1 MLIIC
6 PIRKNLYRK
15 SLILRLEQ
23 KEKDMKKNSTLLLTS
38 LLLFSTLSC
47 GNKSKGSDGE
57 TKKITVQVP
66 QFDADSAYQYTKAQV
81 DFGPRMPNTK
91 EHVACGNY
99 LAQTLERFGATVTS
113 QYADLIAYDGTLLKA
128 RNIIGSYK
136 PETKKR
142 IALFAHWD
150 TRPWADNDADEKN
163 HATPILGAND
173 GASGV
178 GVLLEVARL
187 IQQQQ
192 PELGIDIILFDAE
205 DWGDSG
211 GEMES
216 WCLGAQ
222 YWARNLHTPNYNARF
237 GILLDMVG
245 GKNATFYR
253 EAYSEQYARDV
264 NKKVWKKANELGYGR
279 FFIDENGG
287 GTTDD
292 HLFVNRIANIKTI
305 DIVPH
310 HPECEASSFGPT
322 WHTVNDTMDNID
334 RSTLK
339 AVGQTVMEVIYNE
352 N

>member
-1 MLIIC
+1 
-6 PIRKNLYRK
+6 
-15 SLILRLEQ
+15 
-23 KEKDMKKNSTLLLTS
+23 MKKKSMLPLVGLLLLSTLA
-38 LLLFSTLSC
+38 C
-47 GNKSKGSDGE
+47 GNKSKVSDSE
-57 TKKITVQVP
+57 TKKVTAQVP
-66 QFDADSAYQYTKAQV
+66 QFNADSAYQYTQAQV
-81 DFGPRMPNTK
+81 EFGPRMPNTK

-99 LAQTLERFGATVTS
+99 LAQKLESFGATVTS

-150 TRPWADNDADEKN
+150 TRPWADNDPDEKN
-163 HATPILGAND
+163 HTTPILGAND

-192 PELGIDIILFDAE
+192 PELGIDIIFLDAE
-205 DWGDSG
+205 DWGDAG
-211 GEMES
+211 GAEDS

-222 YWARNLHTPNYNARF
+222 YWAKNPHTPNYSARF

-253 EAYSEQYARDV
+253 EGHSEKYAKDV
-264 NKKVWKKANELGYGR
+264 NKKVWEKANKLGFGR
-279 FFIDENGG
+279 YFINEKTGWI
-287 GTTDD
+287 TDD
-292 HLFVNRIANIKTI
+292 HLFINQIAQIPTI
-305 DIVPH
+305 DIVPNQNDS
-310 HPECEASSFGPT
+310 ELSSFGDT
-322 WHTVNDTMDNID
+322 WHTVNDTMENID
-334 RSTLK
+334 RSTLQ